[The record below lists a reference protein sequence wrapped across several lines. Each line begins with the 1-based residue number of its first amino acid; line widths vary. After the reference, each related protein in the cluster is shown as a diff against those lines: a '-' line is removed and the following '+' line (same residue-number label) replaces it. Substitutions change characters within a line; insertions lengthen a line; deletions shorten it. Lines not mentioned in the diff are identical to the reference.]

1 MVEKTCVFQEDDFL
15 GRTGILEKL
24 GGFLKRKGHIEK
36 RDFLEMVTSKNKRT
50 LRRKSFRCIYIYI
63 IIQRYIDRVKKIF
76 VEKND
81 YIKKKLFQKGIKKDF
96 D

>member
-1 MVEKTCVFQEDDFL
+1 MY
-15 GRTGILEKL
+15 IL
-24 GGFLKRKGHIEK
+24 
-36 RDFLEMVTSKNKRT
+36 
-50 LRRKSFRCIYIYI
+50 Y

-76 VEKND
+76 VEKKA